1 MTSDPGLTPVQPA
14 GPAPV
19 PASGSGHAVVLG
31 AGVAGLLAARVL
43 TETFARVT
51 VLDRDDLPGLHTD
64 TAADPAAGGAGQFGD
79 RRGVPQARH
88 LHALMDRGRQIVE
101 ELHPGA
107 VAELI
112 AAGAPTSEV
121 LVGGRYYMH
130 GQRLRP
136 TSTGLVSVLA
146 SRPLLER
153 TLLRR
158 TAALPGVQVRPRTAV
173 AGLVGS
179 AAGGEGGE
187 GGRVTGVRIRPGGDS
202 GDAGPGAETVLPAEL
217 VVDASGRNSRSL
229 DWLAALGQQSPPISR
244 VTVDLGYASRL
255 YERRPEHL
263 DGENSVIVA
272 TAPGLIGAGV
282 ARTEDSRWIVTLA
295 GLLGAHP
302 PTDDAGFLAFARAL
316 PVPDVYDLVRAAT
329 PLTPPV
335 PFRFRESVR
344 RRFEALRAPLDGL
357 VVLGDA
363 LCSFNP
369 LYAQG
374 MTVAAQ
380 QALVLRTA
388 LAAGLPGVPRRFYGA
403 VAPVLD
409 VAWDMATSADLR
421 YPQVTGRRSPRGRV
435 TGAYAARAQRRAA
448 HDPRVARTLMRVV
461 NLVDPPTA
469 LLRPALA
476 VRVLAPTPR
485 AGRAADRSPARAIAD
500 PAEAA
505 RP

>member
-1 MTSDPGLTPVQPA
+1 MTSEAATSEA
-14 GPAPV
+14 GT
-19 PASGSGHAVVLG
+19 GHAVVLG

-43 TETFARVT
+43 TETFVRVT
-51 VLDRDDLPGLHTD
+51 ILDRDDLPG
-64 TAADPAAGGAGQFGD
+64 AGAGTAPAGDFGD

-101 ELHPGA
+101 ELYPGL
-107 VAELI
+107 VEQLI

-136 TSTGLVSVLA
+136 TSTGLTSVLA

-153 TLLRR
+153 ALLRR
-158 TAALPGVQVRPRTAV
+158 TAALPGVRIRPRTTV
-173 AGLVGS
+173 AGFDS
-179 AAGGEGGE
+179 TA
-187 GGRVTGVRIRPGGDS
+187 GRVTGVRIRPGGV
-202 GDAGPGAETVLPAEL
+202 GADADPDAVTELPAEL

-229 DWLAALGQQSPPISR
+229 DWLAALGQQPPPISR
-244 VTVDLGYASRL
+244 VTVDLGYSSRL

-263 DGENSVIVA
+263 DGENSIIVA
-272 TAPGLIGAGV
+272 TAPGLLGAGV

-295 GLLGAHP
+295 GLLGQHP
-302 PTDDAGFLAFARAL
+302 PTDEAGFLAFAGAL
-316 PVPDVYDLVRAAT
+316 PVPDVYDLLRAAT
-329 PLTPPV
+329 PLTAPV

-344 RRFEALRAPLDGL
+344 RHFEALRDPLDGL

-380 QALVLRTA
+380 QALVLRGA
-388 LAAGLPGVPRRFYGA
+388 LAAGLPGVPRRFYAA
-403 VAPVLD
+403 VTPVLD
-409 VAWDMATSADLR
+409 VAWDMATSSDLR
-421 YPQVTGRRSPRGRV
+421 YPRVTGRRSPRGRV

-485 AGRAADRSPARAIAD
+485 AGLPAEGSPARAIAD